1 MEQKT
6 GLSDEGVPVTRSK
19 THMHVKDSMLQIW
32 PWMYAIWSYS
42 KFQPL
47 SPDLKKGSGS
57 GNKKMY
63 KLPFSIP
70 CELVRPAGCI
80 HIRNTLADKNSE
92 RERERERE
100 TWWPVVFL

>member
-47 SPDLKKGSGS
+47 SPDLKK
-57 GNKKMY
+57 KDQ
-63 KLPFSIP
+63 
-70 CELVRPAGCI
+70 
-80 HIRNTLADKNSE
+80 IRKQENVQVAVLYS
-92 RERERERE
+92 
-100 TWWPVVFL
+100 V